1 MRPSNPKRWA
11 LGCLERP
18 PGWAAPRKVPLMS
31 SSSRSQPGL
40 WPGLI
45 LVSLGGGL
53 LARELGLLPTE
64 VRIVDFWPLLV
75 VIFGLAQLFNVEGP
89 LGAFFA
95 LGFAALGA
103 VLLAG
108 NLGFGGF
115 TAARYWP
122 ALLILLGLSFL
133 FGVRGKNRRRGCHP
147 QEKRAKTRDGTPA
160 EYLVVSDDSRLV
172 RSLSMSGAQYRIESQ
187 AWTGGDLSATAAGV
201 ELDLRHARLA
211 EGGATL
217 HLNVVA
223 AGVDIQ
229 IPDHWLVI
237 SDLSVTLGGV
247 DDTTRPT
254 HGDPVAPR
262 LRLEG
267 SVLLGGVSIRN

>member
-1 MRPSNPKRWA
+1 
-11 LGCLERP
+11 
-18 PGWAAPRKVPLMS
+18 MS
-31 SSSRSQPGL
+31 SSSRSVPGL
-40 WPGLI
+40 WPGLVLI
-45 LVSLGGGL
+45 SLGGGL
-53 LARELGLLPTE
+53 LARELGMLPPGI
-64 VRIVDFWPLLV
+64 RIVDFWPLLV
-75 VIFGLAQLFNVEGP
+75 VVFGVAQLPHVQG
-89 LGAFFA
+89 LVGAFFA
-95 LGFAALGA
+95 LGFAALGG

-108 NLGFGGF
+108 NLGFGDF

-133 FGVRGKNRRRGCHP
+133 FGVRGKSRRRGCRPHEGRP
-147 QEKRAKTRDGTPA
+147 VTRDGTPA
-160 EYLVVSDDSRLV
+160 EYMVVSDDSRLV

-187 AWTGGDLSATAAGV
+187 AWTGGDLSATAAGI

-217 HLNVVA
+217 NLHVVA

-229 IPDHWLVI
+229 IPDTWLVI
-237 SDLSVTLGGV
+237 SDMSVTLGGV

-254 HGDPVAPR
+254 HGDPSAPR
-262 LRLEG
+262 LRLVG